1 MKAISRSAGRSA
13 TGAAAYRAGCS
24 ITDQR
29 TGEVHDYRR
38 KGGVESTDLVL
49 PEGVPVISRED
60 LWNGVELHHRR
71 GDALVAREFEVALPD
86 ELSAVERQQLAVD
99 FARELANHYGVAAD
113 VCGHKPGRGGDDRNH
128 HAHIL
133 ISACSVTK
141 DGFGKKV
148 ATLDPIHCQRQK
160 IANPAELWRERWAE
174 MTNERLQQNQID
186 AKVDHRSLKD
196 QGIEQQP
203 MKHLGPSATGFE
215 RRTGEASH
223 KRRTH
228 EAQAKKKA
236 AEKKYQEWVD
246 ETRQAVEKEAAHLA
260 GELAIAQAKHTAWEE
275 RNARRHA
282 GTPNRI
288 IGMDQTM
295 TNDGR
300 VLHRWAGAGP
310 SAGKVAVIEKEGR
323 LSAAGRYSRPKAA
336 AMAQIADARGWK
348 SVTITGNEHFKALA
362 LHELLRLGIEVRN
375 PEMQQQVEAWRNN
388 QAKAMEAKR
397 QAEEAQ
403 RRTAEAERAQAKAA
417 KEAQEAQERARKAQ
431 EEREARARAQAKA
444 AKEAQ
449 EAQERARKAQEER
462 EARARAQAKA
472 AKEAQEAR
480 EGARK
485 AQEEREARA
494 REEEAKIKENTP
506 KEPLID
512 YRAVLIAEVERMTEG
527 RAQCF
532 ERDGIQSTG
541 TVFAVNERFAA
552 QDNGRLCV
560 RIIDRTQIPV
570 GLGTWTVG
578 ANGSLKAGQLRD
590 GGRGLQWIY
599 GKGVTEQ
606 LERAPHLDAGTDL
619 GKGKGLG
626 R

>member
-1 MKAISRSAGRSA
+1 VAIYHLSMKAISRSSGRSA

-29 TGEVHDYRR
+29 TGEVYDYRR
-38 KGGVESTDLVL
+38 KGGVESADLVL
-49 PEGVPVISRED
+49 PDGVPVMSRED

-113 VCGHKPGRGGDDRNH
+113 VCVHKPGRDGDDRNH

-133 ISACSVTK
+133 ISACGVTK

-148 ATLDPIHCQRQK
+148 ATLDPIHCQRHK
-160 IANPAELWRERWAE
+160 VENPAELWRERWAE
-174 MTNERLQQNQID
+174 LTNERLQQNKID

-203 MKHLGPSATGFE
+203 TKHLGPSATGFE

-228 EAQAKKKA
+228 EAQAKKKS
-236 AEKKYQEWVD
+236 AEKKYQELV
-246 ETRQAVEKEAAHLA
+246 EQTRQAVEKEVARLA

-275 RNARRHA
+275 RDARRHA

-288 IGMDQTM
+288 IAMDQTM

-300 VLHRWAGAGP
+300 VLHRWGGAGP

-323 LSAAGRYSRPKAA
+323 LSAAGHYSEPKAA
-336 AMAQIADARGWK
+336 AMAQIAEARGWK

-362 LHELLRLGIEVRN
+362 MPALLRRGIEVRN
-375 PEMQQQVEAWRNN
+375 PEMQQQVGVWRNN
-388 QAKAMEAKR
+388 QAKAAEAKR

-403 RRTAEAERAQAKAA
+403 RRAAEAE
-417 KEAQEAQERARKAQ
+417 
-431 EEREARARAQAKA
+431 RARAQAKA
-444 AKEAQ
+444 AQ
-449 EAQERARKAQEER
+449 EAQERTRKAQE
-462 EARARAQAKA
+462 A
-472 AKEAQEAR
+472 
-480 EGARK
+480 
-485 AQEEREARA
+485 REARA
-494 REEEAKIKENTP
+494 REEDAKIKENMP
-506 KEPLID
+506 KEPPID

-532 ERDGIQSTG
+532 EKDGIQSTG
-541 TVFAVNERFAA
+541 TVFAMNERFAA

-590 GGRGLQWIY
+590 RGRGLQSIY

-606 LERAPHLDAGTDL
+606 LERVPHLDAGLEL
-619 GKGKGLG
+619 GKGKGIG

>member
-38 KGGVESTDLVL
+38 KGGVEFADLLL
-49 PEGVPVISRED
+49 PDNVPVMSRED
-60 LWNGVELHHRR
+60 LWNGVELHHKR
-71 GDALVAREFEVALPD
+71 GDALVAREFEVALPS
-86 ELSAVERQQLAVD
+86 ELLPYERRRLALD
-99 FARELANHYGVAAD
+99 FAREVANHYGVAAD
-113 VCGHKPGRGGDDRNH
+113 VCIHQPGKEGDERNH

-133 ISACSVTK
+133 ISACGVTK

-148 ATLDPIHCQRQK
+148 ATLDPIHCQRHK
-160 IANPAELWRERWAE
+160 IANPTELWRERWAE
-174 MTNERLQQNQID
+174 LTNERLQQNQID

-196 QGIEQQP
+196 QGIEHQP

-228 EAQAKKKA
+228 ETQAKQKA
-236 AEKKYQEWVD
+236 AEKRYQERVEQWQ
-246 ETRQAVEKEAAHLA
+246 QAVEKEAAWLA

-288 IGMDQTM
+288 IGMDQTI

-300 VLHRWAGAGP
+300 VLHRWGGTGP

-323 LSAAGRYSRPKAA
+323 LSAAGQYSGPKAA
-336 AMAQIADARGWK
+336 AMAQIAEARGWK
-348 SVTITGNEHFKALA
+348 SVTITGDEHFKALA
-362 LHELLRLGIEVRN
+362 LPELLRRGIEVRN
-375 PEMQQQVEAWRNN
+375 PEMQQQVGVWRNN
-388 QAKAMEAKR
+388 QAKAVEAKR

-403 RRTAEAERAQAKAA
+403 RRAAEAERARAQAKA
-417 KEAQEAQERARKAQ
+417 AQEAQERARKAQ
-431 EEREARARAQAKA
+431 EEREARAR
-444 AKEAQ
+444 
-449 EAQERARKAQEER
+449 EED
-462 EARARAQAKA
+462 
-472 AKEAQEAR
+472 
-480 EGARK
+480 
-485 AQEEREARA
+485 
-494 REEEAKIKENTP
+494 AKIKENAP

-532 ERDGIQSTG
+532 EKDGCRSTG

-552 QDNGRLCV
+552 QDTGRLQV
-560 RIIDRTQIPV
+560 RIMDRTQVLV
-570 GLGTWTVG
+570 GLGSWTVET
-578 ANGSLKAGQLRD
+578 NGSLKAGQLRD
-590 GGRGLQWIY
+590 GGRGLQSIY
-599 GKGVTEQ
+599 GKRVTEQ
-606 LERAPHLDAGTDL
+606 LEQMPHPSPEL
-619 GKGKGLG
+619 GKGKGIG

>member
-1 MKAISRSAGRSA
+1 MAIYHLSMKAISRSAGRSA

-38 KGGVESTDLVL
+38 KGGVESADLVL
-49 PEGVPVISRED
+49 PDGVPVMSRED

-86 ELSAVERQQLAVD
+86 ELPAVERQQLAVD
-99 FARELANHYGVAAD
+99 FAKELANHYGVAAD
-113 VCGHKPGRGGDDRNH
+113 VCIHKPGRDGDDRNH

-148 ATLDPIHCQRQK
+148 ATLDPIHCQRHK

-174 MTNERLQQNQID
+174 LINERLQQNKID
-186 AKVDHRSLKD
+186 VKVDHRSLKD

-228 EAQAKKKA
+228 EAEAKKKE
-236 AEKKYQEWVD
+236 AEKRYQELV
-246 ETRQAVEKEAAHLA
+246 EQTRQAVEKEAAWLA
-260 GELAIAQAKHTAWEE
+260 GELAIAQAKHATWEE

-300 VLHRWAGAGP
+300 VLHRWGGKGP

-336 AMAQIADARGWK
+336 AMAQIAEARGWK
-348 SVTITGNEHFKALA
+348 SVTITGDEHFKALA
-362 LHELLRLGIEVRN
+362 LPELLRRAIEVRN

-388 QAKAMEAKR
+388 QAKAVEAKR
-397 QAEEAQ
+397 QVEGAQ
-403 RRTAEAERAQAKAA
+403 RRTAEAERARAQAKV
-417 KEAQEAQERARKAQ
+417 AQEAQERARKAQ
-431 EEREARARAQAKA
+431 EEREARAR
-444 AKEAQ
+444 
-449 EAQERARKAQEER
+449 EED
-462 EARARAQAKA
+462 A
-472 AKEAQEAR
+472 
-480 EGARK
+480 G
-485 AQEEREARA
+485 
-494 REEEAKIKENTP
+494 IKENTP

-532 ERDGIQSTG
+532 EKDGSRSTG

-552 QDNGRLCV
+552 QDTGRLCV
-560 RIIDRTQIPV
+560 RIINRTQIPV
-570 GLGTWTVG
+570 DLGTWTVET
-578 ANGSLKAGQLRD
+578 NGSITAVQLRD
-590 GGRGLQWIY
+590 GGRGLQSIY

-606 LERAPHLDAGTDL
+606 LEQAPHLDAGTDL
-619 GKGKGLG
+619 GKGKELS